1 MHSMTGTED
10 IAEFLDRLDIEG
22 EWLVFD
28 PRAVE
33 GKDPDAWVAGLLDR
47 VCPRWRK
54 CVSE

>member
-10 IAEFLDRLDIEG
+10 IAEFLDRLDIKG